1 MDNGRDSGPVSGEI
15 KAVSS
20 GDGPAPVI
28 GVSSS
33 EIRIPEHLRQIPKGE
48 PPHREI
54 CLGLPYLHSVA
65 QVGGVP
71 LIIPPMTQS
80 LIDGM
85 LDAVDGICLSGGPD
99 IDPKNYGGE
108 PHPQLGPTEFATD
121 AFEIA
126 LARAADRRGM
136 PILAICRGAQV
147 LNVARGGTL
156 FQHIP
161 DEPGVELEHRQS
173 ELGHKTSHTVTIDA
187 GTQLEGLVGGG
198 ELDVNSFHHQAVDRL
213 GSGLRVSAHS
223 EDGIVEALEATDRDF
238 CLGVQWHA
246 ESLTG
251 AAEHEA
257 LFSALADAARRYRDQ
272 KRSRKVRAV

>member
-1 MDNGRDSGPVSGEI
+1 MDNGPVNSEI
-15 KAVSS
+15 KAVAS
-20 GDGPAPVI
+20 GAGPAPVI

-71 LIIPPMTQS
+71 LILPPMTQS

-85 LDAVDGICLSGGPD
+85 LDAVDAVCLSGGPD
-99 IDPKNYGGE
+99 IDPKNYGGK

-161 DEPGVELEHRQS
+161 DDPGVEIEHRQS
-173 ELGHKTSHTVTIDA
+173 ELGHKTTHAVTIDSDS
-187 GTQLEGLVGGG
+187 QLRSLIGVD

-213 GSGLRVSAHS
+213 GSGLRVNARA
-223 EDGIVEALEATDRDF
+223 EDGIVEGLEASDRDF
-238 CLGVQWHA
+238 VIGVQWHA

-257 LFSALADAARRYRDQ
+257 LFSGLAAAARRYRDQ
-272 KRSRKVRAV
+272 QRTRKVRAV